1 MNENFVNIV
10 LINLFSLKLN
20 ELANIDRCK
29 IALGRGNKTK
39 IWKRLP
45 GSLNEPVEMYQSGYK
60 GEGTKVFVKG
70 VAIIDEEV
78 EVILGNIMH
87 FNSNQKM
94 NGHIQMN
101 GNTERTWC
109 YGDYSHTCH
118 YSLEVN
124 SPAPFKN
131 RKFSGYQTFMKG
143 FDNKPGSYV
152 VAIYDDSK
160 DTTNSN
166 SSSSGAVLGGV
177 TALFVLGPIAP
188 MVTRVIQ
195 VQLLDLKFDRT
206 TFGSFS
212 NLAANA
218 AFGVLKSLHIK
229 YQRLGSNVDKEIR
242 EEFISNITLA
252 PPLSLDQQD
261 LINKC
266 LLLGSGT
273 DFTFNELKSTSRRIK
288 HFQMYN
294 QSAQKE
300 KTAIIGKAV
309 AEIDVSAAEVLS
321 WLWNW
326 TSNEKMTIHREDDN
340 SVSRSV
346 VEYVSTN
353 ETITETT
360 KRFPPPFKNRQ
371 FVTRAVWSGSD
382 DFWLV
387 FILLRIFR

>member
-1 MNENFVNIV
+1 
-10 LINLFSLKLN
+10 
-20 ELANIDRCK
+20 
-29 IALGRGNKTK
+29 
-39 IWKRLP
+39 
-45 GSLNEPVEMYQSGYK
+45 
-60 GEGTKVFVKG
+60 
-70 VAIIDEEV
+70 
-78 EVILGNIMH
+78 
-87 FNSNQKM
+87 
-94 NGHIQMN
+94 
-101 GNTERTWC
+101 
-109 YGDYSHTCH
+109 
-118 YSLEVN
+118 
-124 SPAPFKN
+124 
-131 RKFSGYQTFMKG
+131 MKG

-188 MVTRVIQ
+188 SVTRVIQ

-266 LLLGSGT
+266 LPLGSGT

-353 ETITETT
+353 ETITKTT